1 MLRRFVA
8 LGRRPLEPLRREVR
22 DRGEQFCVGTPAEC
36 IRFIELYEAL
46 GIEEMIL
53 LCAVG
58 PAAHDEVLNTLRLF
72 GEQVIPYFRAKD
84 KRAAA
89 N

>member
-1 MLRRFVA
+1 MRCGA
-8 LGRRPLEPLRREVR
+8 GPTAREVR

-36 IRFIELYEAL
+36 IHFIEMYETL

-58 PAAHDEVLNTLRLF
+58 PAAHEEVLNTLRLF
-72 GEQVIPYFRAKD
+72 GRHVIPHFRAKE
-84 KRAAA
+84 KRTVT